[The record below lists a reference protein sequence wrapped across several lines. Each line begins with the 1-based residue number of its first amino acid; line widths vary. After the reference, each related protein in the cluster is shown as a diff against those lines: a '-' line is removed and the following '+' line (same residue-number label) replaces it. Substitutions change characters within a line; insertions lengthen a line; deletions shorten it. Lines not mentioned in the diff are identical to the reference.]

1 MTVAAE
7 GARSGWGRRLLWAT
21 LAVSLVINIF
31 FVGTMVWLRMNAEP
45 RAVWPALVHAIG
57 SHLKVKEEKNEAF
70 KRLVMET
77 RQNTRLLHNT
87 NQPLIV
93 KMWEELGKPQT
104 DPEAVN
110 HLVDQITENRRAYEK
125 TMTSA
130 FAKFRADLPAGQRQE
145 VDELVRDRLEQR
157 GQHLRRLVLP

>member
-31 FVGTMVWLRMNAEP
+31 FVGTMVWLRINAEP

-57 SHLKVKEEKNEAF
+57 SHLKLKEEKNEAF

-77 RQNTRLLHNT
+77 RQNTRSALTRIAAPAALSDGRNVLQKGVT
-87 NQPLIV
+87 VVADSAFGQV
-93 KMWEELGKPQT
+93 ELFG
-104 DPEAVN
+104 N
-110 HLVDQITENRRAYEK
+110 HL
-125 TMTSA
+125 
-130 FAKFRADLPAGQRQE
+130 QRKE
-145 VDELVRDRLEQR
+145 FVGHGTLVCPQQR
-157 GQHLRRLVLP
+157 GSATYRLRLSH